1 LSSFKNKRKVPPS
14 YTHPNTRKS
23 GARWGPRLVRWYKR
37 ARFTAVG
44 MTSFVREIESAPLS
58 CAIVGGKTM
67 RIAKLFSL
75 LVVFIGLGAAQTTQS
90 ADDATKKLGAFLGK
104 WKTEG
109 AFTSGQ
115 KTSTTLEC
123 RWSPM
128 GEFLVCEQ
136 IVNMGGGE
144 HRQFTVYSYDAKAGT
159 YSYTT
164 LADPGAKPT
173 SGAVEI
179 KGNLWTYNSSFEN
192 QGKKTLIR
200 TTNEFTDAKTEIF
213 KVMTSGDGGL
223 TWTTMLE
230 GKATKTGE

>member
-1 LSSFKNKRKVPPS
+1 
-14 YTHPNTRKS
+14 
-23 GARWGPRLVRWYKR
+23 
-37 ARFTAVG
+37 
-44 MTSFVREIESAPLS
+44 
-58 CAIVGGKTM
+58 M
-67 RIAKLFSL
+67 RNAKLGCL
-75 LVVFIGLGAAQTTQS
+75 LVVWIGLCAAQTTTP
-90 ADDATKKLGAFLGK
+90 AEDATRKLGAFLGN

-109 AFTSGQ
+109 AFTNGQ

-128 GEFLVCEQ
+128 GGFLVCEQ
-136 IVNMGGGE
+136 IVNMVGSE

-200 TTNEFTDAKTEIF
+200 TTNEFTDVKTEVF
-213 KVMTSGDGGL
+213 KVTTSNDGGL
-223 TWTTMLE
+223 TWNTVLE

>member
-1 LSSFKNKRKVPPS
+1 
-14 YTHPNTRKS
+14 
-23 GARWGPRLVRWYKR
+23 
-37 ARFTAVG
+37 
-44 MTSFVREIESAPLS
+44 
-58 CAIVGGKTM
+58 M
-67 RIAKLFSL
+67 RIARL
-75 LVVFIGLGAAQTTQS
+75 LLIFMAMTTLCGSQAATGP
-90 ADDATKKLGAFLGK
+90 DEATKKLGAFLGK

-109 AFTSGQ
+109 AFANGQ

-200 TTNEFTDAKTEIF
+200 TTNEFTDPKTEIF

-223 TWTTMLE
+223 TWKPALE
-230 GKATKTGE
+230 GKATKVGD

>member
-1 LSSFKNKRKVPPS
+1 MHVAKLLFF
-14 YTHPNTRKS
+14 
-23 GARWGPRLVRWYKR
+23 
-37 ARFTAVG
+37 FTALA
-44 MTSFVREIESAPLS
+44 TL
-58 CAIVGGKTM
+58 C
-67 RIAKLFSL
+67 
-75 LVVFIGLGAAQTTQS
+75 AAQTAQQ
-90 ADDATKKLGAFLGK
+90 ADDPAKKLGAFVGK

-109 AFTSGQ
+109 AFTNGQ

-136 IVNMGGGE
+136 LVNMGGGE
-144 HRQFTVYSYDAKAGT
+144 HRQFTVYSYDSKAGT

-179 KGNLWTYNSSFEN
+179 KGNLWTYNSSFEA

-200 TTNEFTDAKTEIF
+200 TTNEFTDPKTEIF
-213 KVMTSGDGGL
+213 KVTTSDDGGA
-223 TWTTMLE
+223 TWKTMLE
-230 GKATKTGE
+230 GKAQKVGE